1 MNVVVCRCRRNNID
15 LKWNLKKNE
24 NKTKRIEKQS
34 KVTMPIWKRNGR
46 IAITINLKKKKQPT
60 NQNMNICKATIEFR
74 VVEICVTVS
83 DSVYLEEV
91 N

>member
-1 MNVVVCRCRRNNID
+1 
-15 LKWNLKKNE
+15 
-24 NKTKRIEKQS
+24 
-34 KVTMPIWKRNGR
+34 MPIWKRNGR